1 MINRVSWKKGLRSG
15 IETTWRL
22 GKVIF
27 PITLVITILQYTPVI
42 DWIVR
47 LSAPVM
53 GLFGLSGDAA
63 LVLVLGNLLNL
74 YAAIGAMLTM
84 SLSVKEVFILSVMLS
99 FSHSL
104 PVESAVASKIGVRGW
119 IFVLVRLGLAFV
131 AGVLINLL
139 WQGGSEKAVYGI
151 VPAQQADP
159 NSWLEIG
166 WNGLQTALIGVVQL
180 AVIVIPLMIV
190 IQLLKDA
197 QVLPYLAKGLAPFT
211 RMLGVSDKTGV
222 TLMAGLIF
230 GIAYGAGAIIQAAKE
245 DNLSSR
251 DLYLTTL
258 FLVAC
263 HAVVEDTLLFVPL
276 GVNGFVLLGLRFV
289 GAVLLTIVTAKVWMY
304 VENRRKNSYPQR
316 AASTR

>member
-1 MINRVSWKKGLRSG
+1 MITQSSWKTGLQTG
-15 IETTWRL
+15 LLTTWRL

-27 PITLVITILQYTPVI
+27 PITLLLTILQHTPVI

-47 LSAPVM
+47 LAAPVM

-74 YAAIGAMLTM
+74 YAAVGAMLSM

-104 PVESAVASKIGVRGW
+104 PVETAVASKIGIRGW
-119 IFVLVRLGLAFV
+119 IFVLVRLALAFFS
-131 AGVLINLL
+131 GILINLL

-151 VPAQQADP
+151 VPPPPAELHG
-159 NSWLEIG
+159 WLDIG
-166 WNGLQTALIGVVQL
+166 WHGVQTALLGVLQL
-180 AVIVIPLMIV
+180 AVIVIPMMIV
-190 IQLLKDA
+190 IQLLRDA
-197 QVLPYLAKGLAPFT
+197 QVLPYLAKWLAPFT
-211 RMLGVSDKTGV
+211 RILGVTEKTGV
-222 TLMAGLIF
+222 TFMAGLIF
-230 GIAYGAGAIIQAAKE
+230 GIAYGAGAMIQAAKE
-245 DNLSSR
+245 DNLSTR

-289 GAVLLTIVTAKVWMY
+289 GAVLLTMATAKIWTY
-304 VENRRKNSYPQR
+304 VEHKKKNSYPQR
-316 AASTR
+316 AASAR